1 MTIDTHFSLKQGLH
15 ANVSLITRELLL
27 RLTCAPLSQTRPTMK
42 THPSLALAT
51 TLLLVSIT
59 SSNAAV
65 GFEKQ
70 VLPILDAKCLGCH
83 KATHEENG
91 KKKEPKGEL
100 RLDAAWAM
108 LKGGEHGAV
117 LKPGKADSSDM
128 YLFTVLPKDDDN
140 FMPPKGDPLTAEEAK
155 LLKTWIDEG
164 ADFGGWEGNQEGRP
178 AEAPGA
184 AKKVAGPRVHDE
196 LYKKLNE
203 GLKPV
208 AEATITKAKEAG
220 AQVTLLKAD
229 MALLR
234 ADFLTGVSAC
244 TDEKITA
251 LLPMKDNITQLD
263 LGRTVITDAALDT
276 VAQMPRLTVLDLRQT
291 KITDAGLAKLAGL
304 KNLQTLNLYGT
315 EVTDAGLKHL
325 AALKSLKS
333 VALWQS
339 KATEAGVKQLSAAI
353 PGLQASVK

>member
-1 MTIDTHFSLKQGLH
+1 
-15 ANVSLITRELLL
+15 
-27 RLTCAPLSQTRPTMK
+27 MK
-42 THPSLALAT
+42 TSPSLALVAT
-51 TLLLVSIT
+51 LALLTTT
-59 SSNAAV
+59 SGHAAV

-70 VLPILDAKCLGCH
+70 ILPIIEAKCLGCH
-83 KATHEENG
+83 KAPHEENG

-117 LKPGKADSSDM
+117 LKPGKSDSSDM
-128 YLFTVLPKDDDN
+128 YLFTVLPKDDDD

-178 AEAPGA
+178 ADIPGGT
-184 AKKVAGPRVHDE
+184 KKVAGPREHDE
-196 LYKKLNE
+196 LYKKLNTD
-203 GLKPV
+203 LKPV
-208 AEATITKAKEAG
+208 AEATIAKAKEAG

-244 TDEKITA
+244 TDDKVAA

-263 LGRTVITDAALDT
+263 LGRTVITDAAMDT
-276 VAQMPRLTVLDLRQT
+276 IAQMPRLTVLDLRQT
-291 KITDAGLAKLAGL
+291 KVTDAGLAK
-304 KNLQTLNLYGT
+304 
-315 EVTDAGLKHL
+315 
-325 AALKSLKS
+325 
-333 VALWQS
+333 
-339 KATEAGVKQLSAAI
+339 
-353 PGLQASVK
+353 